1 MNDFTDIS
9 INQFA
14 QQHQGELFL
23 KPTYAVLLPYR
34 EQRGGRRTAL
44 QRLAEKNLTINKRSG
59 EISKKT
65 MQRISTCI
73 NWLLLSSQNSVI
85 YCKKLNRKVQS
96 SMSFVTL
103 TLPTTEHKISDAYFK
118 NKLLGNFLSS
128 LREVYGMRSYVWRVE
143 CQANGNIHAHVML
156 NQYVH
161 HSDIRR
167 LWNSTIEHTGV
178 IETYQNK
185 HIVMSENDY
194 IKIYSSLGPKNVN
207 KLRSRYKIG
216 LSENWS
222 NPNSTDIKSVK
233 NVKDVAKYFAKYMS
247 KGEEDRRTISGK
259 CWGASQNISSAKI
272 ESIVLDQSDQNKVL
286 KPLENAKIKR
296 KRITLQ
302 DKITRLEVCIGQM
315 FLFTYDMIKSFTGTV
330 IGDAYA
336 KQIVIINNS

>member
-1 MNDFTDIS
+1 
-9 INQFA
+9 
-14 QQHQGELFL
+14 
-23 KPTYAVLLPYR
+23 
-34 EQRGGRRTAL
+34 
-44 QRLAEKNLTINKRSG
+44 
-59 EISKKT
+59 
-65 MQRISTCI
+65 
-73 NWLLLSSQNSVI
+73 
-85 YCKKLNRKVQS
+85 
-96 SMSFVTL
+96 
-103 TLPTTEHKISDAYFK
+103 
-118 NKLLGNFLSS
+118 
-128 LREVYGMRSYVWRVE
+128 
-143 CQANGNIHAHVML
+143 
-156 NQYVH
+156 
-161 HSDIRR
+161 
-167 LWNSTIEHTGV
+167 
-178 IETYQNK
+178 
-185 HIVMSENDY
+185 MSENDY